1 MEAGHANRT
10 FEIVDPIDTD
20 TNRSFS
26 DGLRCELDRGAE
38 FQFVV
43 HLVAHLRAIVSEG
56 YVVPLVQRMEQF
68 AVHQG
73 LLASARSAKSIQTP
87 LIANEACFEQQPIV
101 RARFLQME
109 KPLLRRAAGRGTEN
123 YFPRE
128 GYSTGERVNIEKYRV
143 LHAVEFHSL
152 AGRSVNQFGLP
163 HNRSGISADAIQ
175 MVEVPYFGRCWGRCG
190 QTGHEE
196 QGAAWD

>member
-1 MEAGHANRT
+1 MEAGGANRT
-10 FEIVDPIDTD
+10 FEIVDPIDADTD
-20 TNRSFS
+20 RSFS
-26 DGLRCELDRGAE
+26 GGLRCELDRGAE

-43 HLVAHLRAIVSEG
+43 DVVAHLRAIVNEG

-73 LLASARSAKSIQTP
+73 LLASARSAKSIETP
-87 LIANEACFEQQPIV
+87 LIANEACFQQQPIV

-128 GYSTGERVNIEKYRV
+128 GYSTSERVNIEKYRV
-143 LHAVEFHSL
+143 LHTVEFHSL
-152 AGRSVNQFGLP
+152 AAGSINQFGLP
-163 HNRSGISADAIQ
+163 HNRSGMAADAIQ
-175 MVEVPYFGRCWGRCG
+175 LVEVPDFGRGWGRCG
-190 QTGHEE
+190 QAGHEE
-196 QGAAWD
+196 QCAAWD